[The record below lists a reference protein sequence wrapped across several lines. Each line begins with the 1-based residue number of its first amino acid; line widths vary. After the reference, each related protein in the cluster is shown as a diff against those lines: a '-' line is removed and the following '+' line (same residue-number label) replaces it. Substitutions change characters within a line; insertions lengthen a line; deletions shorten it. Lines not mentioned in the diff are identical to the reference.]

1 MSKPHAYAVLVNN
14 AAAFVFGTIDETS
27 AESWDKVLSVNV
39 KGYALCAKHA
49 VRHMAANPPLAG
61 GAKSGPALVHIAS
74 ISSFVAQ
81 REFVPYNT
89 SKGAIVQ
96 LSRCLA
102 FDLGQRAIR
111 SNTVC
116 PGTIETPA
124 THKHAAHLGVS
135 WDTMV
140 ASVLKEQFVQRLGQ
154 PDDVAAAVAFLA
166 SDEAGFISGADLV
179 VDGGYLAR

>member
-1 MSKPHAYAVLVNN
+1 MLVNN
-14 AAAFVFGTIDETS
+14 AAAFVFGTIDATS
-27 AESWDKVLSVNV
+27 SDDWDKVLAVNV

-49 VRHMAANPPLAG
+49 VRLIAKNPPLADG
-61 GAKSGPALVHIAS
+61 TRTSPALVHIAS

-81 REFVPYNT
+81 KEFVPYNT

-102 FDLGQRAIR
+102 YDLGGRGIR

-124 THKHAAHLGVS
+124 THMHAEHLGITWSAMVS
-135 WDTMV
+135 
-140 ASVLKEQFVQRLGQ
+140 SVLKEQFVQRLGQ

>member
-1 MSKPHAYAVLVNN
+1 MLVNN

-49 VRHMAANPPLAG
+49 
-61 GAKSGPALVHIAS
+61 
-74 ISSFVAQ
+74 
-81 REFVPYNT
+81 
-89 SKGAIVQ
+89 
-96 LSRCLA
+96 
-102 FDLGQRAIR
+102 
-111 SNTVC
+111 
-116 PGTIETPA
+116 
-124 THKHAAHLGVS
+124 AHLGVS
-135 WDTMV
+135 WDQMV

-166 SDEAGFISGADLV
+166 SDEAGFVSGADLV